1 MEGAR
6 MDLVR
11 GADGWLRVDAQ
22 AQALPAAAQ
31 ALASMRYQAQ
41 RIGEREVVVA
51 DTGTGQAVL
60 GEKLPAEPLPAAW
73 RARLGRYEVI
83 NADLGFPVT
92 DLRLS
97 LTDGKVCFGYRMP
110 VLSPKRIQMPVRPLD
125 DDNGVI
131 VGLGRNR
138 GDTLRFVA
146 GAGDDAPLLRWS
158 GFLARRVGAATAS
171 RRRLQRQRPWT
182 TARRCNNQ
190 VHFATM
196 IGRLHGQILAKHPP
210 QVLIDV
216 GGVGYE
222 VEAPMSTFYDL
233 PAVGEPVTL
242 ITHLLVRE
250 DAHVLYGFL
259 QERDRAL
266 FRDLLKVTGVG
277 AKLALAILS
286 GMDAQRFALAVEQ
299 EDLTALSRLPGI
311 GRKTAQRLVM
321 EMKDRVAA
329 LGGGAGVLPA
339 RTPGATAAAADAPL
353 ADAVSALIALGYKP
367 ADANRMAR
375 AVDDGAKTSEEI
387 IRTALRSVSA
397 G

>member
-1 MEGAR
+1 
-6 MDLVR
+6 
-11 GADGWLRVDAQ
+11 
-22 AQALPAAAQ
+22 
-31 ALASMRYQAQ
+31 
-41 RIGEREVVVA
+41 
-51 DTGTGQAVL
+51 
-60 GEKLPAEPLPAAW
+60 
-73 RARLGRYEVI
+73 
-83 NADLGFPVT
+83 
-92 DLRLS
+92 
-97 LTDGKVCFGYRMP
+97 
-110 VLSPKRIQMPVRPLD
+110 
-125 DDNGVI
+125 
-131 VGLGRNR
+131 
-138 GDTLRFVA
+138 
-146 GAGDDAPLLRWS
+146 
-158 GFLARRVGAATAS
+158 
-171 RRRLQRQRPWT
+171 
-182 TARRCNNQ
+182 
-190 VHFATM
+190 M

-242 ITHLLVRE
+242 ITHLAVRE

-321 EMKDRVAA
+321 EMKDRVAT
-329 LGGGAGVLPA
+329 LGGTGVLPA
-339 RTPGATAAAADAPL
+339 HTPGAAAAAADAPL